1 MNNITFF
8 TEFLLM
14 DISSSQKLR
23 VLQSLMFLAIYLA
36 TLTGNL
42 ITITVIVT
50 DTHLHSPMY
59 FFMSNLSLVDLCSIS
74 VFVPKS
80 IVNSMTGSMTITLR
94 ECAAQIFFYLLFA
107 TAEFAFLV
115 VMAFDRYI
123 AICRPLHYRLIV
135 TRKMC
140 AQAAGG
146 SWASGLVYS
155 AVHTCAI
162 FRLPFTKTNVIQQ
175 FFCDIPQVLRITSS
189 EVQFSEFVI
198 IAVSVCLVLG
208 CFFIM
213 IISYVKIFTSVLK
226 MHSVEARNKAL
237 STCSPQLFILLLF
250 AISGS
255 VAVLGPIEEKAS
267 LKNLLTAM
275 FYTIV
280 PPFMNP
286 IIYSLRNREINSAIS
301 RMFTRSSQFLIKDFL
316 KIT

>member
-1 MNNITFF
+1 
-8 TEFLLM
+8 
-14 DISSSQKLR
+14 
-23 VLQSLMFLAIYLA
+23 
-36 TLTGNL
+36 
-42 ITITVIVT
+42 
-50 DTHLHSPMY
+50 
-59 FFMSNLSLVDLCSIS
+59 
-74 VFVPKS
+74 
-80 IVNSMTGSMTITLR
+80 MTITLR

-123 AICRPLHYRLIV
+123 AICHPLHYGLIV

-189 EVQFSEFVI
+189 EVQFSEFII
-198 IAVSVCLVLG
+198 IAVSLCLVLG

-213 IISYVKIFTSVLK
+213 IISYVNIFTSVLK

-267 LKNLLTAM
+267 LKNLLTDM

-280 PPFMNP
+280 PP
-286 IIYSLRNREINSAIS
+286 S
-301 RMFTRSSQFLIKDFL
+301 
-316 KIT
+316 